1 MGPNRYKQYQT
12 MAKRLLVAA
21 CLCILSAV
29 ESRGGGIHHSSPSHN
44 RMIQSAF
51 SSTSPSL
58 LPSSSY
64 YYTHH
69 TKLSPR
75 CNHQL
80 LRPTTNTFNCIS
92 SQSTILLLHKQ
103 QRVNA
108 AKISNLYLS
117 SSASPTQEEEEVTPT
132 KKQITATFNSKSND
146 NDNAD
151 DEPIILLI
159 GGSGFLGTEIRKQLK
174 HRDIP
179 YVATATTQKVDARDG
194 EEFVSLDLTASDSE
208 EQFYN
213 LIVATTKQ
221 QHGSNNNRKKK
232 VAVISA
238 MGSIGTNQDE
248 KVNAALSRAIR
259 GAYRI
264 NKDNYE
270 EEEEDENEK
279 IVERFVMIG
288 NTERVRRLA
297 SNLPFLKG
305 YASGKEVSVCYA

>member
-1 MGPNRYKQYQT
+1 
-12 MAKRLLVAA
+12 MAKRLIVAA
-21 CLCILSAV
+21 CLCILSTV
-29 ESRGGGIHHSSPSHN
+29 ESRGGGIHSSPSHN
-44 RMIQSAF
+44 RIQSSSAF

-75 CNHQL
+75 WNHQL
-80 LRPTTNTFNCIS
+80 KLIRPTTNTFNCIS
-92 SQSTILLLHKQ
+92 SQSTILLHKQ

-117 SSASPTQEEEEVTPT
+117 SSASPTQEEVTPT
-132 KKQITATFNSKSND
+132 KKQITASFNSKSND
-146 NDNAD
+146 NDNDDDD
-151 DEPIILLI
+151 DEPIILII

-174 HRDIP
+174 DRDIP
-179 YVATATTQKVDARDG
+179 YVATATTTTTKVG
-194 EEFVSLDLTASDSE
+194 SSEEEEFVSLDLTASNSE
-208 EQFYN
+208 EQFYK
-213 LIVATTKQ
+213 LIATTTRQQ

-264 NKDNYE
+264 NNDNY
-270 EEEEDENEK
+270 EEEDENEK

-305 YASGKEVSVCYA
+305 YASGKEVRTYA

>member
-1 MGPNRYKQYQT
+1 M
-12 MAKRLLVAA
+12 
-21 CLCILSAV
+21 S
-29 ESRGGGIHHSSPSHN
+29 
-44 RMIQSAF
+44 
-51 SSTSPSL
+51 
-58 LPSSSY
+58 

-92 SQSTILLLHKQ
+92 SQSIILLHKQ
-103 QRVNA
+103 HQRVN

-117 SSASPTQEEEEVTPT
+117 SSASPTQEEEEEVTPT
-132 KKQITATFNSKSND
+132 KQLIASSNSKSND
-146 NDNAD
+146 NDDDD
-151 DEPIILLI
+151 DEPIILII

-179 YVATATTQKVDARDG
+179 YVATATTQKVGSRDG

-208 EQFYN
+208 EQFYK
-213 LIVATTKQ
+213 LIVATTQQQ
-221 QHGSNNNRKKK
+221 QHGNNNRKKK

-264 NKDNYE
+264 NTDYEEE
-270 EEEEDENEK
+270 EEEEDEKK

-305 YASGKEVSVCYA
+305 YASGKEVRT

>member
-1 MGPNRYKQYQT
+1 

-29 ESRGGGIHHSSPSHN
+29 ESRGGGIHSSPSHN
-44 RMIQSAF
+44 RIQSAF

-58 LPSSSY
+58 PSSSY
-64 YYTHH
+64 YTHN

-75 CNHQL
+75 CNHQLKL

-92 SQSTILLLHKQ
+92 SQSTILLHKQ
-103 QRVNA
+103 HQRVN

-117 SSASPTQEEEEVTPT
+117 SSASPTQEEEVTPT
-132 KKQITATFNSKSND
+132 KLITASSSNSKSND
-146 NDNAD
+146 NDNDD
-151 DEPIILLI
+151 DEPIILII

-179 YVATATTQKVDARDG
+179 YVATATTQKVG
-194 EEFVSLDLTASDSE
+194 SSEEEEFVSLDLTASDSE
-208 EQFYN
+208 EQFYK
-213 LIVATTKQ
+213 LIVATTTQQ
-221 QHGSNNNRKKK
+221 QHSNNNRKKKK

-259 GAYRI
+259 GAHRI
-264 NKDNYE
+264 NNDGE
-270 EEEEDENEK
+270 EEEEDEKK